1 LSPSPSASMPD
12 SARMPVE
19 SHKIKVSYV

>member
-1 LSPSPSASMPD
+1 LSPSPSVSMPD